1 MRPKRLGALAL
12 LAAAALPLLA
22 LPSGAAAKPGYSVSP
37 ESHLAIAGLAGSN
50 GYRITIVAL
59 SPRYVALV
67 AIRRGSAVSYFVRAP
82 FDGKRI
88 DARFGKLGRVSV
100 RFEPDGPPQREDQP
114 GGSLCKGG
122 ASTSQSGRF
131 VGTIR
136 FRGERG
142 FTTVRRSTVRTAVF
156 HRFRQVCKRP
166 PEGKVTEPEPEDKGT
181 SVSAVV
187 RGNPEGPVFTA
198 YAIPPEAGLQK
209 EGASFNVSVTDR
221 RQSMIVTHS
230 ASASGGPGAFAVTP
244 LGTVP
249 ATATVSPPSPFEGS
263 ATLTKT
269 PGGATTWTG
278 DLSVELP
285 GRGTVVLT
293 GPSFAAKLCRNISC
307 ACNRR
312 QLCLGISVVEAER
325 LQRLLRLRRR

>member
-1 MRPKRLGALAL
+1 MKARGRRAVATTLAV
-12 LAAAALPLLA
+12 AALPLLA
-22 LPSGAAAKPGYSVSP
+22 LPSGAAAKPGYFVVP
-37 ESHLAIAGLAGSN
+37 ESRLAIADLAGSN
-50 GYRITIVAL
+50 GYRITIAAL
-59 SPRYVALV
+59 GPRYVALV

-100 RFEPDGPPQREDQP
+100 RFDPSGPLQREDQP
-114 GGSLCKGG
+114 GGSRCKGG
-122 ASTSQSGRF
+122 DSTSQSGRF

-142 FTTVRRSTVRTAVF
+142 FTTVRRSSVRTTVSHTA
-156 HRFRQVCKRP
+156 RQVCKLP
-166 PEGKVTEPEPEDKGT
+166 PEGKVTEPESEDKAT

-198 YAIPPEAGLQK
+198 YSVPPEAGQQE
-209 EGASFNVSVTDR
+209 EGPSFSASITDR
-221 RQSMIVTHS
+221 RQSMIVSHG
-230 ASASGGPGAFAVTP
+230 ASASGGPGAFAVSP

-285 GRGTVVLT
+285 GRGTVALT

-312 QLCLGISVVEAER
+312 RLCVSVEQVGR
-325 LQRLLRLRRR
+325 LQQRLLRLRRR